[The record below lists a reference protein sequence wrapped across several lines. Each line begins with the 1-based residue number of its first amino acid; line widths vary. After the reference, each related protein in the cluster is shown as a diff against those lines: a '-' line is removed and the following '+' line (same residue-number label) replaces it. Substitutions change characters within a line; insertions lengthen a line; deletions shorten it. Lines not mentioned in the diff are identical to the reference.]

1 MNVSNIETLNLNDS
15 SVMGIVIRSGEVCFK
30 LNYVDDYDS
39 DSSSFRLLVF
49 EECRSFS
56 STVNLDVEWPDSI
69 LQASETHDGEWRSI
83 LIEMNISASVFNV
96 SCRSVRLEPFAD
108 NPLEQ
113 CFI

>member
-15 SVMGIVIRSGEVCFK
+15 AVLGIVIRSGEVCFK

-83 LIEMNISASVFNV
+83 LIEMNTSASVFNV
-96 SCRSVRLEPFAD
+96 SCRSVRLEPCAD